1 MSALTEADD
10 ARQAFARIDWR
21 QPWLAPLA
29 ERGARWQAAALAG
42 YAPYLAALNADAR
55 SKALATGRGEPLSF
69 IAQDDLPPDASYEG
83 HIAATGCV
91 PTRHNLHDF
100 FNASMWFQYP
110 RIKAALNA
118 LQAAQIEALGIG
130 PTRGGVRDALTLF
143 DENAVLFA
151 CADPRISG
159 RFARLRLADAVSVKT
174 RRVERALRGARLR
187 PRAAGKAVVALQ
199 GVHGP
204 RVDRGSSACLLLPS
218 TTNNA
223 GRCSTNVSRSMLL
236 SRSSTSRDFAPLPV
250 LGVPGW
256 WPANESSAF
265 YADATVFRP
274 GRRNR
279 R

>member
-10 ARQAFARIDWR
+10 ARQVFARIDWR

-29 ERGARWQAAALAG
+29 ERGARWQTAALAG

-55 SKALATGRGEPLSF
+55 SKALPTGRGEPLSF
-69 IAQDDLPPDASYEG
+69 IAQDDLPPDASYEA

-110 RIKAALNA
+110 RIKATLNA

-151 CADPRISG
+151 CADH
-159 RFARLRLADAVSVKT
+159 ALADALLGFDWPTLFLSKRDAWSERCEARVFGHALLEKLLSPYKACTGHAWIVEVPPAYFSFDDEQ
-174 RRVERALRGARLR
+174 RRSLLDERVAR
-187 PRAAGKAVVALQ
+187 
-199 GVHGP
+199 
-204 RVDRGSSACLLLPS
+204 
-218 TTNNA
+218 
-223 GRCSTNVSRSMLL
+223 MLL
-236 SRSSTSRDFAPLPV
+236 SRSPTSRDFAPLPV

-256 WPANESSAF
+256 WPANESPAF

>member
-1 MSALTEADD
+1 MSALTETDD

-29 ERGARWQAAALAG
+29 ERGTRWQAAALAG
-42 YAPYLAALNADAR
+42 YAPYLAALNVDAR
-55 SKALATGRGEPLSF
+55 SKPLATGRGEPLSF
-69 IAQDDLPPDASYEG
+69 IAQNELPPGASYEG

-110 RIKAALNA
+110 RLKATLNA

-151 CADPRISG
+151 CADP
-159 RFARLRLADAVSVKT
+159 ALADALLGFDWTTLFLSKRDAWSERCEARVFGHALLEKLMSPYKACTGHAWIVEVPPAYFSIDDEQ
-174 RRVERALRGARLR
+174 RRSLLDER
-187 PRAAGKAVVALQ
+187 VA
-199 GVHGP
+199 H
-204 RVDRGSSACLLLPS
+204 
-218 TTNNA
+218 
-223 GRCSTNVSRSMLL
+223 MLL
-236 SRSSTSRDFAPLPV
+236 SRSPTSRYFAPMPV

-256 WPANESSAF
+256 WPANESPAF